1 MNAVNSVG
9 TLPPFQ
15 INQGYVDNVSVY
27 CPPNT
32 LDGIYLNSLSL
43 VASWGQVSFIHFLCE
58 FDKECKTLGIPPPRY
73 YLAGGLMAYYYFYTY
88 QEWYRAGLPKSF
100 RNRQMDLKMTTDIDI
115 RIDIEASRVPEVKNI
130 IIAVLK
136 RIPTFYMPFFCWER
150 HKYDPKTNVAILAFG
165 NGKGSRLDICAYSQ
179 KLNRGYFSS
188 RDCLLGELTA
198 FIRGLGPIF
207 VTSPYPLVQVFTDRL
222 FRILRVD
229 KPEEVNDHGFLIMI
243 QHLMSGYHLENPSTA
258 LVLEQTFR
266 KTHETPDEWRTQI
279 DGYLLNHPMDQ
290 EMYRFQVYTWL
301 LHEYTSPFFNRTQ
314 SDLKVIAYLANPG
327 TRTLALSKHNFYFPL
342 PTPADVADFD
352 WTKANN
358 IEQLDVRI
366 INLRFTHS
374 LDPIAKILFE
384 SYFRNS
390 NQKLE
395 LLRKLYTITKSVALQ
410 LQPQLIKEIL
420 VFLKNQFDDSL
431 FCDCI
436 QLLKENVSVYL
447 PEVVEGAKKSD
458 LFCKRFPEHILSVLK
473 ELPST
478 GPDYSP
484 FLKKAIPHLSKDQV
498 IKLVDEKFV
507 LICEVLTTLRNFG
520 ANEALES
527 AQVSH
532 EVSREY
538 IDQCLKEE
546 RFNDAYAWAT
556 KQAMESYLIPTLI
569 ERKDV
574 AKLKLIKPDVS
585 CNYIENIS
593 RFFVEQ
599 REFEQALKWMGL
611 IEDKILSII
620 SEIAQTLTTFDLR
633 HIHFFHKALKTGFR
647 EFISSRSSKIH
658 KSVLNALPCDIYADV
673 CLATAT
679 PEQKLTYLK
688 KLLAENRFQ
697 EAIDYAKKE
706 SLTAYL
712 IESLISKNASVALL
726 YFLQEPTLMGNKEMD
741 VFQYFLRSE
750 NLELFRKIVVSYP
763 YFSERSL
770 SSFSKDQ
777 TEIYLDVIQEPS
789 LAILTNIYN
798 HIQHIKPKAAFERLR
813 GRITPSVKMQLPA
826 AQFKLVMDENESE
839 KKRLIKLYLQEGLI
853 SEACSYA
860 STCLLIDEV
869 IPHLITNRQTGAIN
883 DLNLTGITDA
893 SRIALIEY
901 WISIFSHEKA
911 FNECLL
917 LAPENAKR
925 YLLSISH
932 NFRLTSTQAK
942 EVFDRYPE
950 HARTVVERQLELDPS
965 CFKRYVETL
974 LNPSNHACF
983 TPHIRT
989 FSTDLLSLYR
999 SKLGAEFGSIISKL
1013 TNLIPP
1019 SVVEGLDSGFFSS
1032 IWPIESFTSDQKSS
1046 YITKLSNENALESA
1060 ISYALKWGLVEQVIP
1075 TLVAKNRTVE
1085 LLQLLRSENLQN
1097 PTPVIIYFLNPL
1109 NEDGLR
1115 EILEKDPSKINE
1127 IIDLSRDFSLRRKKA
1142 LISFLL
1148 PYIESLTLLRVFNL
1162 LDELD
1167 TLPLEKFIPRCSL
1180 SERLKL
1186 LKWAKVKGLQCQSYL
1201 ETSIWISEVTAAISK
1216 RESLEPFSELLGSSI
1231 FDVLW
1236 PSLSLQERKYVL
1248 PFISS
1253 DRQQKVHEIVQDFL
1267 SVEDWSELESFKEDI
1282 SSVLESKR
1290 EILFKSAPVDF
1301 IIKQRIKPQSVKE
1314 YFYVFE
1320 SPLGLQTFFGAFAK
1334 EVGQTLKLST
1344 QELAYVVNR
1353 ILTFDS
1359 DHSLTFFSYLYN
1371 FETIAIELEDLK
1383 RLIDKAAQKIDN
1395 PEHPAVETIWVFCD
1409 KESTHLSVPLKLV
1422 EFYINSP
1429 VCEKYVKGVVY
1440 FTPYLKIP
1448 AAEATRALILNNFV
1462 RHQDTL
1468 ISTTLVEC
1476 ITPIIDAIL
1485 DTTSEIDTFKTLRK
1499 CTLPHFTPKSRAAL
1513 RSVLSDWQ
1521 RFESKQMIEEVT
1533 QYLVDQ
1539 TKGKACFE
1547 DHEFSEEILARPT
1560 LTNFPLDSRQRII
1573 TSSMDCFLNS
1583 TVLVQDEI
1591 DCVAKFFDVFF
1602 MAKHVMKIEEDPNF
1616 QESLYHRMN
1625 ILLSAYVKHKE
1636 FKLFR
1641 DTYFDIISTY
1651 AKKVSL
1657 TPNER
1662 KVMHGLLTD
1671 KPIASFYSNN
1681 THIEKLT
1688 DLETLTLDLMNVL
1701 LNEQKYLDEK
1711 TILFVLNEVSQFLIK
1726 IAPRVKFLNDEGIL
1740 KLHQLLLSYAFY
1752 YPNNME
1758 YTHIQENLVRHL
1770 MVQLIPQN
1778 TISTIFT
1785 RLQWRFD
1792 IPDPDSTP
1800 NSLPIIITSAA
1811 DVISLLSRNLN
1822 PISIEKIINIC
1833 FYVVNRLSKDPTHEN
1848 IDVLFAILEKIAKD
1862 NLFTKSRGSPFLNKV
1877 KSFTLSFITP
1887 KRLILSEQ
1895 PYSLLYVYKTI
1906 ELYLL
1911 GLKQNKDLALKL
1923 GYHQEIRTLL
1933 MHCIILNFEA
1943 LDYEHY
1949 FKYCCLLMPY
1959 YIDEVSIQDSL
1970 DPMTEL
1976 LVTIAPFEKSYAAK
1990 QKKAL
1995 QSWLTLLKESGKE
2008 EILEWLSRE
2017 FSVGMNG

>member
-1 MNAVNSVG
+1 
-9 TLPPFQ
+9 
-15 INQGYVDNVSVY
+15 
-27 CPPNT
+27 
-32 LDGIYLNSLSL
+32 
-43 VASWGQVSFIHFLCE
+43 
-58 FDKECKTLGIPPPRY
+58 
-73 YLAGGLMAYYYFYTY
+73 
-88 QEWYRAGLPKSF
+88 
-100 RNRQMDLKMTTDIDI
+100 
-115 RIDIEASRVPEVKNI
+115 
-130 IIAVLK
+130 
-136 RIPTFYMPFFCWER
+136 
-150 HKYDPKTNVAILAFG
+150 
-165 NGKGSRLDICAYSQ
+165 
-179 KLNRGYFSS
+179 
-188 RDCLLGELTA
+188 
-198 FIRGLGPIF
+198 
-207 VTSPYPLVQVFTDRL
+207 
-222 FRILRVD
+222 
-229 KPEEVNDHGFLIMI
+229 
-243 QHLMSGYHLENPSTA
+243 
-258 LVLEQTFR
+258 
-266 KTHETPDEWRTQI
+266 
-279 DGYLLNHPMDQ
+279 
-290 EMYRFQVYTWL
+290 
-301 LHEYTSPFFNRTQ
+301 
-314 SDLKVIAYLANPG
+314 VIAYLANPG

-352 WTKANN
+352 WAKANN
-358 IEQLDVRI
+358 IDQLDVRI

-390 NQKLE
+390 KQKLE
-395 LLRKLYTITKSVALQ
+395 LLRKLYTTTKSVALQ
-410 LQPQLIKEIL
+410 FKPSLIKEIL
-420 VFLKNQFDDSL
+420 VYLKTEFDDAL

-436 QLLKENVSVYL
+436 ESLKENVSVYL
-447 PEVVEGAKKSD
+447 PEVVEVANKSD
-458 LFCKRFPEHILSVLK
+458 LFCKRFPVHVLSVLK
-473 ELPST
+473 ALPST
-478 GPDYSP
+478 GPDYSS
-484 FLKKAIPHLSKDQV
+484 FLRKALPHLSKDQV
-498 IKLVDEKFV
+498 IKIVEEKMV
-507 LICEVLTTLRNFG
+507 LICEVLTSLRNFG
-520 ANEALES
+520 AKEALES
-527 AQVSH
+527 AQPSP
-532 EVSREY
+532 EISREY

-556 KQAMESYLIPTLI
+556 KQGMESYVIPTLI

-599 REFEQALKWMGL
+599 GEFEQALKWLGL

-620 SEIAQTLTTFDLR
+620 SDRAQTLATFDLR

-673 CLATAT
+673 CLASAT
-679 PEQKLTYLK
+679 PEQKATYLK

-697 EAIDYAKKE
+697 EAIEYAKKE
-706 SLTAYL
+706 SLIAYL
-712 IESLISKNASVALL
+712 IESLISKNASDTLL
-726 YFLQEPTLMGNKEMD
+726 YFLQEPTLMGNKEKD
-741 VFQYFLRSE
+741 VFQYFLRSD
-750 NLELFRKIVVSYP
+750 NLELFRKIVGSYS
-763 YFSERSL
+763 YFSENAL

-789 LAILTNIYN
+789 LTTLTNIYN
-798 HIQHIKPKAAFERLR
+798 RIQHIKPKAAFERLKE
-813 GRITPSVKMQLPA
+813 RIIPSVKMQLPA

-853 SEACSYA
+853 SEACTYA
-860 STCLLIDEV
+860 SSCLLLDEV
-869 IPHLITNRQTGAIN
+869 IPHLIINRLTGAIN
-883 DLNLTGITDA
+883 SLNLTGIPVA

-901 WISIFSHEKA
+901 WISIHSHEKA

-917 LAPENAKR
+917 LEPDKAKR
-925 YLLSISH
+925 YLLSIAH

-950 HARTVVERQLELDPS
+950 QTLTVVERQLELDPS
-965 CFKRYVETL
+965 CFRRYVETL
-974 LNPSNHACF
+974 LSPSNHACF

-989 FSTDLLSLYR
+989 FSTDLLLLYR
-999 SKLGAEFGSIISKL
+999 SRLGAEFGSIISPL
-1013 TNLIPP
+1013 TNLIPM
-1019 SVVEGLDSGFFSS
+1019 SVVEGLDSGFFTS
-1032 IWPIESFTSDQKSS
+1032 IWPVESFTPTQKSS
-1046 YITKLSNENALESA
+1046 YITKLSNENDLENA
-1060 ISYALKWGLVEQVIP
+1060 ISYAMKWGLVEQVIP
-1075 TLVAKNRTVE
+1075 LLITKNRNVE

-1097 PTPVIIYFLNPL
+1097 QTPVIIYFLNPL
-1109 NEDGLR
+1109 NEEGLR
-1115 EILEKDPSKINE
+1115 EILDKDPGKINE
-1127 IIDLSRDFSLRRKKA
+1127 IIDLSRDFSLKRKKA

-1148 PYIESLTLLRVFNL
+1148 PYIGLLTIHRVFNL

-1180 SERLKL
+1180 PERIKL
-1186 LKWAKVKGLQCQSYL
+1186 LKWAKNKGLRCESYL
-1201 ETSIWISEVTAAISK
+1201 ETSEWISVVTSAISK
-1216 RESLEPFSELLGSSI
+1216 RESLEPFSELLGSSV
-1231 FDVLW
+1231 FDHLW
-1236 PSLSLQERKYVL
+1236 PSLTLQERKYVL
-1248 PFISS
+1248 PVISS
-1253 DRQQKVHEIVQDFL
+1253 NCQQKLQEVVHEFL
-1267 SVEDWSELESFKEDI
+1267 TLEDWSELESIKEDLGPI
-1282 SSVLESKR
+1282 LASKR
-1290 EILFKSAPVDF
+1290 DILFKSAPVDF
-1301 IIKQRIKPQSVKE
+1301 IVKQRIKPQSVKE

-1320 SPLGLQTFFGAFAK
+1320 SPLGLQTCFGSFAK
-1334 EVGQTLKLST
+1334 EVGQTLKLTT

-1353 ILTFDS
+1353 ILTLDS
-1359 DHSLTFFSYLYN
+1359 DHALTFFTYLFN
-1371 FETIAIELEDLK
+1371 FETIAIELADLK

-1395 PEHPAVETIWVFCD
+1395 PEHPAVETIWMFCD

-1422 EFYINSP
+1422 DFYINSP
-1429 VCEKYVKGVVY
+1429 TCEKYVKGVVY
-1440 FTPYLKIP
+1440 FTPYLKNP

-1476 ITPIIDAIL
+1476 IIPIIDAIL
-1485 DTTSEIDTFKTLRK
+1485 ATTSNIDTFKALRK
-1499 CTLPHFTPKSRAAL
+1499 CTLPHFAPKSRAAL

-1521 RFESKQMIEEVT
+1521 GFESKQMIEEVT

-1539 TKGKACFE
+1539 TKGKSCFE
-1547 DHEFSEEILARPT
+1547 DHEFTDAILGRPP
-1560 LTNFPLDSRQRII
+1560 LTNFPLDSKQRVT

-1583 TVLVQDEI
+1583 TVLVQDEL

-1602 MAKHVMKIEEDPNF
+1602 IAKHVMKIEEDPSF

-1625 ILLSAYVKHKE
+1625 ILLSAYVKHRE

-1641 DTYFDIISTY
+1641 DTYFDIISTH

-1657 TPNER
+1657 TPDER

-1681 THIEKLT
+1681 TPIEKLT
-1688 DLETLTLDLMNVL
+1688 DLEILTLDLMDVL
-1701 LNEQKYLDEK
+1701 LNEQKYHDEK
-1711 TILFVLNEVSQFLIK
+1711 VILFVLNEVSQFLIK
-1726 IAPRVKFLNDEGIL
+1726 MTPRVKFLNDQGIV

-1758 YTHIQENLVRHL
+1758 CTHIQENLVRQL
-1770 MVQLIPQN
+1770 MSQLISQN
-1778 TISTIFT
+1778 TFSTIFT

-1800 NSLPIIITSAA
+1800 NTLPVIISSAA
-1811 DVISLLSRNLN
+1811 DVVCLLSRNLN
-1822 PISIEKIINIC
+1822 PVSIEKIINIC
-1833 FYVVNRLSKDPTHEN
+1833 FYVVNKLAKDPTYEN

-1862 NLFTKSRGSPFLNKV
+1862 NLFTKTRGSPFLNKV

-1933 MHCIILNFEA
+1933 SHCIILNFKA
-1943 LDYEHY
+1943 FDFEHY

-1976 LVTIAPFEKSYAAK
+1976 LVTIAPFEESYAAK

-2008 EILEWLSRE
+2008 NILEWLSGE
-2017 FSVGMNG
+2017 FSVRMDG